1 MAFGQFLAIKKKKK
15 SSNHL
20 FYAFMELMEKNHH
33 NQL

>member
-1 MAFGQFLAIKKKKK
+1 MAFGQFLAIKKKK